1 MAQLYTRIDQN
12 KPLRFSPL
20 ANEILEVNVHNI
32 SAVYLGEGEDRR
44 TVRRYTTEPCRGGF
58 LCPLCPMQDPLINM
72 VPQKMRYDSRGNEQH
87 FPRARKYG
95 VLGYDHNA
103 GEPRILVASK
113 TAVRGMQ
120 DLLEEHEDI
129 TNYTFKIKFEKPAYS
144 STALA
149 RADTDIQLD
158 GIDLDMLVDRMR
170 QQFDKDYRTPRSSEE
185 LAMVIDPTTT
195 KSDRDDMTPPPPREA
210 EPVAAQPPIKKAA
223 EPAPE
228 PPQKAPEK
236 PATSPEVE
244 GVKREIIML
253 ATQNSDKFTQ
263 MTEALQELGLDGL
276 NDIPDETAQ
285 DALAAVKRVVGE

>member
-1 MAQLYTRIDQN
+1 
-12 KPLRFSPL
+12 
-20 ANEILEVNVHNI
+20 
-32 SAVYLGEGEDRR
+32 
-44 TVRRYTTEPCRGGF
+44 
-58 LCPLCPMQDPLINM
+58 
-72 VPQKMRYDSRGNEQH
+72 
-87 FPRARKYG
+87 
-95 VLGYDHNA
+95 
-103 GEPRILVASK
+103 
-113 TAVRGMQ
+113 MQ

-210 EPVAAQPPIKKAA
+210 EPVASQPPVKKAA
-223 EPAPE
+223 EPTPE

-253 ATQNSDKFTQ
+253 ATQNSDKFAQ

>member
-1 MAQLYTRIDQN
+1 MSQLYTRVTQD

-20 ANEILEVNVHNI
+20 LNEILEVNVHNI
-32 SAVYLGEGEDRR
+32 SAVYMGEGDDRR
-44 TVRRYTTEPCRGGF
+44 TVRRYTTEPCKGGF

-72 VPQKMRYDSRGNEQH
+72 IPQKMRYDSRGNEQH
-87 FPRARKYG
+87 FPRSRKYG

-149 RADTDIQLD
+149 RAEDDIQLD
-158 GIDLDMLVDRMR
+158 GVDVSELTDRMR
-170 QQFDKDYRTPRSSEE
+170 QQFDKDYRTSRNSKE
-185 LAMVIDPTTT
+185 LAMAIDPTTT

-210 EPVAAQPPIKKAA
+210 EPVAVQPPVKKAEA
-223 EPAPE
+223 PAP
-228 PPQKAPEK
+228 APKKEAPK
-236 PATSPEVE
+236 EASSDVDVD
-244 GVKREIIML
+244 GIKREIIML

-276 NDIPDETAQ
+276 NDIPD
-285 DALAAVKRVVGE
+285 DSALEALEAVKRVIEE